1 MAVNNKI
8 TRKYEGG
15 KAIRFDIY
23 AIKPKL
29 IQMKKLVLVYGI
41 IAGLIVA
48 GMMFFSTSYFCSKGD
63 FTGGM
68 IYGYSAMIIAF
79 SMVFVG
85 IKSFRDKHNGGTI
98 NFGKAFKIGLFI
110 SLIASTIYV
119 ISWLINYYC
128 FMPDFMDKYAAA
140 MTAKLQSSGLTPEQL
155 AKETAEMA
163 QMKEWYKNP
172 LFVILMTYVE
182 ILPVAL
188 VVTLISALIL
198 KRNTPKQI
206 QTA

>member
-1 MAVNNKI
+1 
-8 TRKYEGG
+8 
-15 KAIRFDIY
+15 
-23 AIKPKL
+23 
-29 IQMKKLVLVYGI
+29 MKKVILVYGI

-48 GMMFFSTSYFCSKGD
+48 GMMAFSTGYFCAKGD
-63 FTGGM
+63 FEGGM

-79 SMVFVG
+79 SLIFVG
-85 IKSFRDKHNGGTI
+85 VKSFRDKHNGGTI

-119 ISWLINYYC
+119 ISWLINYYF
-128 FMPDFMDKYAAA
+128 FMPDFMDKYAAV
-140 MTAKLQSSGLTPEQL
+140 MLDKAKSSGISADEL
-155 AKETAEMA
+155 AKETAKMA

-182 ILPVAL
+182 ILPVG
-188 VVTLISALIL
+188 VIVTLITALVL
-198 KRNTPKQI
+198 KRTTPKQI